1 MRCTR
6 LPAPGI
12 SFRSGGFLSRNG
24 SAGTTGAEGGA
35 ADSACGSNGPPKGLT
50 KGFWASS
57 SRKAQAGALT
67 HTAHPGAVYIPA
79 VTRLS
84 GGHQDFPW
92 LSRSLFL

>member
-1 MRCTR
+1 MV
-6 LPAPGI
+6 LHAPPVG
-12 SFRSGGFLSRNG
+12 
-24 SAGTTGAEGGA
+24 EGGA
-35 ADSACGSNGPPKGLT
+35 AEGGPPKGLT
-50 KGFWASS
+50 KVFWASS
-57 SRKAQAGALT
+57 SRRTQAGALT